1 MHEWIM
7 SIGYA
12 ILEFF
17 QNLNVGNILTS
28 LSIMGTGMLGI
39 FIVTGVII
47 LVVTLLI
54 KVFTPKNN

>member
-17 QNLNVGNILTS
+17 RNLNTANLLTS

-54 KVFTPKNN
+54 RVFTPKN

>member
-17 QNLNVGNILTS
+17 QNLNTANLLTS

-39 FIVTGVII
+39 FIVTIVII
-47 LVVTLLI
+47 AVVSLMNKI
-54 KVFTPKNN
+54 GRK

>member
-17 QNLNVGNILTS
+17 RNLNVSNILTS

-39 FIVTGVII
+39 LIVTGVII

-54 KVFTPKNN
+54 KVFTPKQ

>member
-7 SIGYA
+7 NIGYA
-12 ILEFF
+12 ILAFF
-17 QNLNVGNILTS
+17 QNLNTDNLMTA

-54 KVFTPKNN
+54 KVFTSKK

>member
-1 MHEWIM
+1 MHEWIVNL
-7 SIGYA
+7 GYL

-17 QNLNVGNILTS
+17 QNINTDNLLTA

-47 LVVTLLI
+47 LVVTLLT
-54 KVFTPKNN
+54 KLFSQKN

>member
-7 SIGYA
+7 NIGYA
-12 ILEFF
+12 ILAFF
-17 QNLNVGNILTS
+17 QNINTEGLLTA

-39 FIVTGVII
+39 FIVTGIII

-54 KVFTPKNN
+54 RVFTPKN